1 MSALGSVRPRARGAL
16 ALAGLFLLLGVSGHG
31 LRRDRERLARLM
43 GQERD
48 LRALVES
55 VGTERE
61 WLRREL
67 PRDLDDPQILMDTYA
82 PGARITVRDPE
93 AVVLS
98 EAFRLR
104 RVTLELNGVSWETVH
119 GLIEAFEAQSPPW
132 RLQRFDLRGGLAGLE
147 GPLQFEGLEGID

>member
-1 MSALGSVRPRARGAL
+1 MSVFQSVRPRAWGAL
-16 ALAGLFLLLGVSGHG
+16 ALAGLFLLLGVSGYG
-31 LRRDRERLARLM
+31 LRQDRERLARLL

-48 LRALVES
+48 LRGLVAS

-61 WLRREL
+61 GMLGQL
-67 PRDLDDPQILMDTYA
+67 TRDLDDPQILMDTYA

-132 RLQRFDLRGGLAGLE
+132 RLQRFDLRGGFAGLE